1 MPTATINEA
10 SKLTAIL
17 DEINGDNELMK
28 RFVYATNGGN
38 IKDVVSKIV
47 DQYPYVNTPAEVY
60 DTLIC
65 MQKSRLP
72 KALRHRLE
80 SRFGAIEFE
89 RDWANDAELHRVLA
103 SKGVCHADAYAPAC
117 YILNKAF
124 PGIAREVV
132 IAEVANSNISIKKG
146 ILSAEEIALV
156 ADIAPKSDEL
166 RKELVAL
173 IEAFLP
179 SNGKTLTG
187 KGSVTSRYNFS
198 FSDVMDIMSKLN
210 VANAAEAEEKLAEI
224 EAEHAQ
230 EITCAADFIKFI
242 S

>member
-1 MPTATINEA
+1 MSNVNVNEV
-10 SKLTAIL
+10 SKREAIL
-17 DEINGDNELMK
+17 SEIEGDKEMVK
-28 RFVYATNGGN
+28 KFIYATNGAN
-38 IKDVVSKIV
+38 LKELVAKVV
-47 DQYPYVNTPAEVY
+47 DECPYVNDAADVY
-60 DTLIC
+60 DVVISKNRPRMT
-65 MQKSRLP
+65 

-179 SNGKTLTG
+179 SNDKTLTG

-198 FSDVMDIMSKLN
+198 FSDVMDIMSKLKVN
-210 VANAAEAEEKLAEI
+210 NTAEAEEKLAEI